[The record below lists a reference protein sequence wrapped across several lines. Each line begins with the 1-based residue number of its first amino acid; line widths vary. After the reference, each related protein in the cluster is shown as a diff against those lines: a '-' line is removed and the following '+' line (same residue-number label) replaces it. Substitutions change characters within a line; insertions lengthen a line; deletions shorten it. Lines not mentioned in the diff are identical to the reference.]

1 MKAFQRALAG
11 VLSAA
16 LLLGLSGGA
25 LAAGRSGDFTLGIY
39 STTDMNGKCYD
50 LDPVTGREINNSYL
64 KVASAMAREREESDA
79 VLLLDNGGVLRG
91 SSVLS
96 YSLAEEGG
104 ENPAALCLRYCGYDA
119 FIPGEHEFDFSPDR
133 QEKFY
138 ETLAGGT
145 DREPGGPVEVL
156 GAGQEPWAVYTFRA
170 DGKSFKVG
178 VLGFESETVSGGEAG
193 DGVVSAGVGLANTGD
208 GARAYAYEWVNE
220 RQKELREKE
229 GCDLVVVCAHS
240 GSGDREALDPVTGE
254 AGTEDRAERL
264 VRNTTGVDLV
274 VAGRGQASG
283 VRSCP
288 NAEGKTVPVV
298 NGGGTA
304 LTKTPVTVRKD
315 GTVTVGRSE
324 LVDLTVCRN
333 DAGLKEWM
341 EPYYRR
347 TAAFVDR
354 ELGTLSGRWDDVT
367 DLVHIQSDTMDLVH
381 EAQLWATGADVSIAS
396 PGALPDFCVGRL
408 LEGRETGPISLKD
421 CCSICP
427 NNDNRL
433 YMVELTGRQL
443 KDWLEDCAKDY
454 TVTESGLIGGGDLG
468 TDQVYGVSYDVYL
481 GEPEGQ
487 RVQNL
492 TFRGLPVTPGQK
504 FKAAVGS
511 CRLSANDMVDPYGW
525 YAATGVTLGGSQVLW
540 DASQSEQFRGVG
552 GSCTLILAEYI
563 KSLTAA
569 GKPVTPPEARSRW
582 TLNASTGAEGMAK
595 ITRLEFVERLY
606 EAAGKPTAYLDLTQT
621 FSDMEGED
629 PAAAWAVQAGIV
641 QGNGEGQFLPGVE
654 VTREQAAVML
664 MRYDTARGAGPVGA
678 WAVRVPYT
686 DAANVSTWAS
696 EALMWNTIRDYLPAD
711 SGGNFRPQAVLTAGE
726 LTGAIQALGK

>member
-104 ENPAALCLRYCGYDA
+104 ENPAALCLRYCGYDVFA
-119 FIPGEHEFDFSPDR
+119 PGGREFEFSQDQ
-133 QEKFY
+133 QEQFY
-138 ETLAGGT
+138 EILADGT
-145 DREPGGPVEVL
+145 GRYPGGAVKVL
-156 GAGQEPWAVYTFRA
+156 RAGQEVRKPYVLRTFRA
-170 DGKSFKVG
+170 DGKNFKVG
-178 VLGFESETVSGGEAG
+178 VLSFESETASGGDLSGHA
-193 DGVVSAGVGLANTGD
+193 AGVGLDAAGD
-208 GARAYAYEWVNE
+208 AACEWVNNW
-220 RQKELREKE
+220 QKTLREKE
-229 GCDLVVVCAHS
+229 KCDLVIVCVHA
-240 GSGDREALDPVTGE
+240 GAGDRETLDPVTGE
-254 AGTEDRAERL
+254 TGTEDRAERL
-264 VRNTTGVDLV
+264 VRSTTGVDLV
-274 VAGRGQASG
+274 VAGRGQAPG
-283 VRSCP
+283 VRSYP
-288 NAEGKTVPVV
+288 NAEGKVV
-298 NGGGTA
+298 SVVDGGGTA
-304 LTKTPVTVRKD
+304 LTKTPVAIKKD
-315 GTVTVGRSE
+315 GTFTVGRSE

-333 DAGLKEWM
+333 DGGLKELM
-341 EPYYRR
+341 EPYYQE
-347 TAAFVDR
+347 TAAFVGR
-354 ELGTLSGRWDDVT
+354 ELGTLSGKWDNVT

-381 EAQLWATGADVSIAS
+381 EAQLWATGADVSVAS
-396 PGALPDFCVGRL
+396 PAAVRDFRVGAL

-454 TVTESGLIGGGDLG
+454 TVTESGLIGGGGLG
-468 TDQVYGVSYDVYL
+468 TDQVYGVNYDVYL
-481 GEPEGQ
+481 GEPEGN

-504 FKAAVGS
+504 FKAAVS
-511 CRLSANDMVDPYGW
+511 SDRLSANDLVDPYGW
-525 YAATGVTLGGSQVLW
+525 YAATGATLGGSQVLW
-540 DASQSEQFRGVG
+540 DASRSEQFSGVG
-552 GSCTLILAEYI
+552 GSCTLILAEYL
-563 KSLTAA
+563 KSLTAG
-569 GKPVTPPEARSRW
+569 GKAITPPEPRSRW
-582 TLNASTGAEGMAK
+582 TLNVSTGAEGMAR